1 MQTRIAKTKH
11 CQKKMLT
18 ILWNEEVLIS
28 CLSKCKIGWSL
39 GKSLGVSY
47 RTTCPLNKNTE
58 IHRSLPLGN
67 TSEVY
72 TGHVPH

>member
-1 MQTRIAKTKH
+1 MQTRITKTEH

-18 ILWNEEVLIS
+18 SMWNEEVLIS

-58 IHRSLPLGN
+58 TDRSLLLGN

-72 TGHVPH
+72 TGHVPY